1 MRGRARLQGCWI
13 RRDQLLNLGG
23 NKMVLKGTPT
33 LFSHLSPCHAE
44 VDCGHPG
51 APPHATMSGE
61 KFTSGS
67 TVRFSCSGERQLIGE
82 PSLSCQL
89 SGHWS
94 APLPHCSGAPTHK
107 QIGSWRRPDT
117 QPRAASR
124 SELFYL
130 FLWVC
135 NRAPV
140 FAASSWCKQ

>member
-1 MRGRARLQGCWI
+1 MI
-13 RRDQLLNLGG
+13 
-23 NKMVLKGTPT
+23 LKGTAT

-67 TVRFSCSGERQLIGE
+67 TVRFSCSGERQLIGDS
-82 PSLSCQL
+82 SLSCQL

-107 QIGSWRRPDT
+107 QIGSLRRPDT
-117 QPRAASR
+117 HPRAASE
-124 SELFYL
+124 SELLYLSREFVTGLQFVLHRPDADNCALFWFGL
-130 FLWVC
+130 FLFIG
-135 NRAPV
+135 NSR
-140 FAASSWCKQ
+140 